1 MTDNTTEVDLLTLGE
16 KSTAF
21 FFTFTHYIPSAGL
34 QITVDHWTLA
44 AQNLLMSNESLT
56 AVRHNHGLT
65 TNLSYHGQAGANNGW
80 LAHVKNEVW
89 IFYSVNPESKR

>member
-56 AVRHNHGLT
+56 AVRHNIWT
-65 TNLSYHGQAGANNGW
+65 YFKTI
-80 LAHVKNEVW
+80 
-89 IFYSVNPESKR
+89 IFHSRWEKPWSDH